1 MTQLVQQAAHIL
13 AHTTL
18 SMATASLAEFIFPKF
33 EPGKPALMLITESFA
48 QLIISSWVAGE
59 VITKLSPNGPGYIS
73 PIGDGF
79 AVYFLME
86 YQPGMRDKLH
96 KVIADIISK
105 DASFVTGGN
114 KVSRQPGK
122 YAGANLV

>member
-1 MTQLVQQAAHIL
+1 MANLVQQGAHIL

-18 SMATASLAEFIFPKF
+18 SMATAALAEYVFPKF
-33 EPGKPALMLITESFA
+33 EPGKPAMFLVAESFA
-48 QLIISSWVAGE
+48 QLVISSWVAGE
-59 VITKLSPNGPGYIS
+59 IIGKLSPTGAGYTS

-96 KVIADIISK
+96 KVIADVINK
-105 DASFVTGGN
+105 DTTFVTGG
-114 KVSRQPGK
+114 KPISRQPGK
-122 YAGANLV
+122 YNGANLM